1 MKNPGPGTG
10 AGTHQK
16 IRERNRDYF
25 FIRDRDFKKS
35 RLCLEF
41 NNTFQKIRD
50 SGPGPGLKIE
60 KSRIGD
66 RDSDS
71 RDEGCRDSTL
81 RDSVPGT
88 ENFPGRGSGPLP
100 TPGDKPLFENLEG

>member
-1 MKNPGPGTG
+1 MTGSGT
-10 AGTHQK
+10 
-16 IRERNRDYF
+16 DYF

-50 SGPGPGLKIE
+50 SEPGLKIE

-81 RDSVPGT
+81 RDSVAET
-88 ENFPGRGSGPLP
+88 ENFPGHGSGPLP
-100 TPGDKPLFENLEG
+100 TPGDKPLFEDRLVVIL